1 MFVLI
6 LRILASLFNIFMLI
20 SIIGWLN
27 EKRSRE
33 RLVSA
38 VELSTSFIMNLV
50 LTARGL

>member
-20 SIIGWLN
+20 TIIGWLN

-33 RLVSA
+33 RLISSV
-38 VELSTSFIMNLV
+38 VLSVLFVINLV
-50 LTARGL
+50 LTASGL

>member
-6 LRILASLFNIFMLI
+6 LRILASLFNIFMLT

-33 RLVSA
+33 RFASA
-38 VELSTSFIMNLV
+38 VALSAFFIMNLV
-50 LTARGL
+50 LTASGM

>member
-6 LRILASLFNIFMLI
+6 LRILASLFNIFMLT

-33 RLVSA
+33 RFASA
-38 VELSTSFIMNLV
+38 VVLSAFFIMNLV
-50 LTARGL
+50 LTASGL

>member
-20 SIIGWLN
+20 TIIGWLN

-33 RLVSA
+33 RLISSV
-38 VELSTSFIMNLV
+38 VLSVFFAINLI
-50 LTARGL
+50 LTASGL

>member
-6 LRILASLFNIFMLI
+6 LRVLASLFNIFMLT

-33 RLVSA
+33 RLAGA
-38 VELSTSFIMNLV
+38 VVLSTFFIMNLV
-50 LTARGL
+50 LTASGL